1 MKTLPT
7 QKRALEK
14 RKALIQAARV
24 SFAECGY
31 ENTTAKT
38 IAEAAGVATGT
49 FYQNFEN
56 KDDLLRVI
64 AQQKRDEIYQAVPGL
79 STQTVETEEQ
89 SRGGYSTEALF
100 RQVLEIVYDYHES
113 EAELHQVMEQRRF
126 IDKDLDEILLR
137 SENVMEEKVLA
148 YVKAHNTSN
157 PEAVA
162 YNLFAMAEGLV
173 HRHVFGKPNSSKE
186 DTLELGAKMLACYFE
201 CDQH

>member
-14 RKALIQAARV
+14 RRALIEAARV
-24 SFAECGY
+24 NFAERGY
-31 ENTTAKT
+31 EHTTAKI

-56 KDDLLRVI
+56 KDELLRVI

-79 STQTVETEEQ
+79 NTQAIDGTESKLTE
-89 SRGGYSTEALF
+89 YSTETLF

-126 IDKDLDEILLR
+126 IDKDLDDILLR
-137 SENVMEEKVLA
+137 SEGVMEEKVLA
-148 YVKAHNTSN
+148 YVKAHNTPN
-157 PEAVA
+157 PDAVA

-173 HRHVFGKPNSSKE
+173 HRHVFGQPGSSKE
-186 DTLELGAKMLACYFE
+186 ETLDLGAKMLACYFE
-201 CDQH
+201 CESH